1 MGRQAVVG
9 REDCAVA
16 GVVNQ
21 GDVQILIAGNETD
34 DAADGVLVTSVLD
47 GSAYLCLRNLGLQS
61 IFLYVFW
68 LKG

>member
-1 MGRQAVVG
+1 MPLLIYTPFIVVG

-47 GSAYLCLRNLGLQS
+47 GSA
-61 IFLYVFW
+61 FV
-68 LKG
+68 